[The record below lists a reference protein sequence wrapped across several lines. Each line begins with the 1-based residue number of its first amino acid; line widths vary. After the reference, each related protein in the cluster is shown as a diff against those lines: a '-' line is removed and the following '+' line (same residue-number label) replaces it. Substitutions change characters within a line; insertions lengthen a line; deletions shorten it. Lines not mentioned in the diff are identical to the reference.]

1 MVFEPMTLRALLSR
15 RVLYRCT
22 TTTAL
27 VVLVYGGLFWNFYVC
42 VTHISKRVLASRL
55 ADIYLCSSGHD
66 IFRKQLESPVPIRVY
81 HCLCWVPQ
89 VLKELRAR
97 YNLRNNCVRVSRF
110 KIKLFRVFLKQK
122 RQKRHW
128 NEMRQVPWLF
138 ETRNK
143 RVGKSHDCPFKAL
156 ASVSVSNNLTSPLE
170 GFHRS
175 TWSAKRVQAQRL
187 KTWVEFQKVELGSG
201 PKIWAH
207 IITNITMI
215 PWMS

>member
-42 VTHISKRVLASRL
+42 VTHISKRVLARTL

-81 HCLCWVPQ
+81 HCLCWIPQ
-89 VLKELRAR
+89 ALKELRAR

-156 ASVSVSNNLTSPLE
+156 ASVSVSNKLDFAAGRLPLINLIGKTSPGSKAQNLSRLQKLE
-170 GFHRS
+170 
-175 TWSAKRVQAQRL
+175 L
-187 KTWVEFQKVELGSG
+187 KPKNLGSY
-201 PKIWAH
+201 H
-207 IITNITMI
+207 H
-215 PWMS
+215 